1 MEDVLIMLDEFSQIA
16 LNEGDLSGNSILK
29 ILKRYASTVS
39 VFDMMAVS
47 GEIMEENKYV
57 QENYR
62 EESQKSYVKAFLCR
76 VNEIVRDANDYP
88 KLIDKTDFKKAIET
102 LKLNNINSSESKS
115 KFPLM
120 GSMSSIYTTFLLE
133 EPIHEVGTLFPGS
146 LRVEQKNGKFY
157 CPVRDANIDT
167 PNAVCNICLA
177 EQLDF

>member
-1 MEDVLIMLDEFSQIA
+1 MLMLDEFSQIA
-16 LNEGDLSGNSILK
+16 LNDSELSGNSILK

-39 VFDMMAVS
+39 VFDMMAVR

-76 VNEIVRDANDYP
+76 VNEMVRDANDYP
-88 KLIDKTDFKKAIET
+88 KIIDKTDFKKAIET
-102 LKLNNINSSESKS
+102 LKLNNENSAKSKS

-157 CPVRDANIDT
+157 CPVKDANLES
-167 PNAVCNICLA
+167 PNAVCKMCIA

>member
-1 MEDVLIMLDEFSQIA
+1 MEDVMLMLDEFSQIA
-16 LNEGDLSGNSILK
+16 LNDSELSGNSILK

-39 VFDMMAVS
+39 VFDMMAVR

-76 VNEIVRDANDYP
+76 VNEMVRDANDYP
-88 KLIDKTDFKKAIET
+88 KIIDKTDFKKAIET
-102 LKLNNINSSESKS
+102 LKLNNENSAKSKS

-120 GSMSSIYTTFLLE
+120 GSMS
-133 EPIHEVGTLFPGS
+133 PIHEVGTLFPGS